1 MGGVS
6 MITFDQ
12 TLDAVERINELLKSA
27 EEAEGQVVF
36 TLSDLYDFASMLKFA
51 HRKQFQNADEA
62 LEYIDNVLT
71 PRLNGIINALE
82 SGTESHFKRL
92 NVASEH
98 TQRLMLNLQMV
109 TSGGDTG
116 LTS

>member
-1 MGGVS
+1 

-12 TLDAVERINELLKSA
+12 TLDAVERINDLLKSA

-36 TLSDLYDFASMLKFA
+36 TLSNLYDFASMLKFA
-51 HRKQFQNADEA
+51 HRKQFQSAQEA
-62 LEYIDNVLT
+62 LDFDNVLN
-71 PRLNGIINALE
+71 PRLSGIISALE

-98 TQRLMLNLQMV
+98 TRRLMLNLQMV
-109 TSGGDTG
+109 TGVGKPD
-116 LTS
+116 

>member
-1 MGGVS
+1 

-12 TLDAVERINELLKSA
+12 TLDAVERINDLLKSA

-51 HRKQFQNADEA
+51 HRKHFQSVEES
-62 LEYIDNVLT
+62 LEYVDKVLS
-71 PRLNGIINALE
+71 PRLNGIISALE

-98 TQRLMLNLQMV
+98 TRRLMLNLQMV
-109 TSGGDTG
+109 TGAGDAG
-116 LTS
+116 LPG